1 MTVLTKNW
9 QELLHGALSPHHPYI
24 FKLVC
29 RALLSHLRTNCCS
42 FFPKCEVTQW
52 TLQLSNCPTKQ
63 ASRPLKDEPGL
74 YVTAYSKHA
83 LLTEVKN

>member
-9 QELLHGALSPHHPYI
+9 QELLHGSLSTTHI
-24 FKLVC
+24 FLNEFLEC
-29 RALLSHLRTNCCS
+29 FLSHLLTNCCS

-63 ASRPLKDEPGL
+63 ASRPLKDKPGL
-74 YVTAYSKHA
+74 YVTTYSKHA